1 MNTIFRRDQNADH
14 DAAIRRR
21 QALNYSI
28 DQLSRAA
35 NGLSAA
41 RSGGDGRHDS
51 LIEDARRR
59 IESMQSELKALT

>member
-1 MNTIFRRDQNADH
+1 MNPIYRRDQNVDQE
-14 DAAIRRR
+14 AAVRRR

-41 RSGGDGRHDS
+41 RSGNDGQRDA
-51 LIEDARRR
+51 LIEDACRR
-59 IESMQSELKALT
+59 IDSMQSELKALA